1 MKKTIHYR
9 NFVITE
15 SKSTLQ
21 ELLEELLKSEE
32 YSIVDNRKEKI
43 NSTSDEIRFINSF
56 VDEGNML
63 FCQLVYIESG
73 KQQTILDMEEGAKSY
88 SLLPFNLNSES
99 KESDKKRKKEFVNSI
114 LYLLVFNNHIVIL
127 KSKALTERDLE
138 NHIYWLLTERSGLVP
153 TKSTLSLAIQPPKI
167 VRTLTEKEP
176 VKKILIGTP
185 LARAY
190 ISEDK
195 KTDVD
200 KPEER
205 ISLDNLNK
213 SISNTRS
220 LKFTPAMGLD
230 LLKQLIPS
238 SILKDYKL
246 EDSLDESNL
255 RINLEITYDR
265 KTSVEGQSF
274 IDEIA
279 HSIRN
284 VYDDDVKIVLKNGG
298 ILRGNQVKLSGEI
311 TVNMNEKGIIDETDL
326 RKQMKDWLIQKIRE
340 EEIELDPQKDK
351 L

>member
-21 ELLEELLKSEE
+21 ELLERLLKSEE
-32 YSIVDNRKEKI
+32 YSIVDNRKERI
-43 NSTSDEIRFINSF
+43 NSTSEEIRFINSF

-138 NHIYWLLTERSGLVP
+138 NHIYWLLTERSEFVP

-167 VRTLTEKEP
+167 VRKLTEKEP

-185 LARAY
+185 LAGAY
-190 ISEDK
+190 IPEDK
-195 KTDVD
+195 KT
-200 KPEER
+200 EER
-205 ISLDNLNK
+205 ISLGNLNK

-220 LKFTPAMGLD
+220 LKFTPSMGLD

-326 RKQMKDWLIQKIRE
+326 RKQMKDWLIQKIQE